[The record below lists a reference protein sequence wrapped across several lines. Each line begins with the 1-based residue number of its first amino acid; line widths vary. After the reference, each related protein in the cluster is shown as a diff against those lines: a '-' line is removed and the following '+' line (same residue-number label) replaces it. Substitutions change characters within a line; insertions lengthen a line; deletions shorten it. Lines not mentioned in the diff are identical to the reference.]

1 MSSTRT
7 SLSWLGTLTLVVGAT
22 LGTVACGAADEGTGE
37 QGGEA
42 SEPQG
47 LGVLMEFEGSFDG
60 TSFSLTR
67 KLPGLEL
74 SVAEEELG
82 TSAQPLL
89 GEIPSKS
96 FAPGNHAT
104 QPNVIALEQQ
114 ALVTVP
120 GGTWP
125 AEGCGVQPAQGVCAD
140 IALRNMFPDQVLSRA
155 YVEITELTPTGSTT
169 SVQVAA
175 PGANLHTATPDA
187 LFGVSGVGNGLWR
200 YGTLERS
207 TPVGNGPRRQWVF
220 TGSSP
225 NPTITFKF
233 KAIVRGALAR
243 PTVRASTTNNTLDA
257 APYYTAPGGAL
268 VSDVNFTAA
277 ASDDGRYVVFS
288 TTARNVVAGQSTN
301 GTALYRKDLQTGAID
316 IVSVATG
323 GAVPSGCNSWRPT
336 ISADGSV
343 VAFESTC
350 NFGFTTSGSQV
361 YLRDFNANTT
371 TLVSHIPGNPN
382 VGGTGDSVW
391 GTVAGTS
398 KTAVAFLSRA
408 SNLVAGRPGSR
419 PLWDAYVYD
428 VGTQQVARANV
439 PTGKDP
445 NSPSAPWPNQDQFNV
460 SLSSDGRY
468 VLFDS
473 RSTNLLSTSDY
484 ANYDVFAY
492 DRQAAG
498 GGSAYVRKL
507 SLQSTGAATG
517 NATHC
522 ERAAL
527 SLNDSTVAFLCT
539 ASNTTTP
546 IVSSPPSPLGQW
558 HLYVRD
564 FAEGAHGTLKMV
576 DVSPTGAV
584 ANAPAA
590 RVQPALSRDGRLV
603 AYLSSASNLLRS
615 AGCQPSCMTPP
626 SGVTQVYVF
635 DRAASDPELQ
645 RSFLVSLIEKS
656 ASAPIP
662 FAPLTSSP
670 TLTPVTITGPADA
683 AVISFTSAAPG
694 ADWTQLAPS
703 RIQQFVVPNVDPLW
717 Q

>member
-22 LGTVACGAADEGTGE
+22 LGTVACGAADEGTEE

-60 TSFSLTR
+60 TSFSFTPR
-67 KLPGLEL
+67 LPELGLGA
-74 SVAEEELG
+74 AEEGLG

-125 AEGCGVQPAQGVCAD
+125 AEGCGVQPAQGVCVD
-140 IALRNMFPDQVLSRA
+140 IAMRNMFPDQVLSRA
-155 YVEITELTPTGSTT
+155 YVELTELTPTGSTT

-233 KAIVRGALAR
+233 KAVVRGALAR
-243 PTVRASTTNNTLDA
+243 PSVRASTTNGTLDA
-257 APYYTAPGGAL
+257 APYYTAPGGNLA
-268 VSDVNFTAA
+268 SDVNFTAA
-277 ASDDGRYVVFS
+277 ASNDGRYVVFS
-288 TTARNVVAGQSTN
+288 TTARNVVAGQSQV
-301 GTALYRKDLQTGAID
+301 GTSLFRKNLETGVVD
-316 IVSVATG
+316 NVGVATG
-323 GAVPSGCNSWRPT
+323 GAVPSGCNSWRPS

-350 NFGFTTSGSQV
+350 NFGFTTSGSQI
-361 YLRDFNANTT
+361 YLRDFNTSTT
-371 TLVSHIPGNPN
+371 SLVSHIPGNPT

-391 GTVAGTS
+391 ASVAGTS
-398 KTAVAFLSRA
+398 KTAVAFLSR
-408 SNLVAGRPGSR
+408 SNNLVAGRPSPR
-419 PLWDAYVYD
+419 SFWDVYVYD
-428 VGTQQVARANV
+428 VGTQQVTRANV
-439 PTGKDP
+439 PSGHDP
-445 NSPSAPWPNQDQFNV
+445 SSPSAPWPNQDQFNV
-460 SLSSDGRY
+460 LLSSDGRY

-484 ANYDVFAY
+484 PNYDVFAY

-498 GGSAYVRKL
+498 AGSAYVRKL

-522 ERAAL
+522 ERAGL
-527 SLNDSTVAFLCT
+527 SLDDSAVAFLCT

-546 IVSSPPSPLGQW
+546 IVSSPASPLNQW

-590 RVQPALSRDGRLV
+590 RVQPTLSRDGRLV

-615 AGCQPSCMTPP
+615 TGCQPSCMTPP

-635 DRAASDPELQ
+635 DRAATDPELQ
-645 RSFLVSLIEKS
+645 RSFLVSLIEKRT
-656 ASAPIP
+656 SAPIP
-662 FAPLTSSP
+662 FAPLTASP
-670 TLTPVTITGPADA
+670 TPVPVLITGPADA
-683 AVISFTSAAPG
+683 AFISFAAAAPG
-694 ADWTQLAPS
+694 TDWTQLAPS